1 MKIYRFVRN
10 QKIPIDKNEAWKF
23 LSDPNNLKTITPDYM
38 GFDIIEKENTKMY
51 SGQII
56 KYIVTPIFGIKMN
69 WVTEITHVKD
79 FEYFVD
85 EQRFGP
91 YKFWHHKH
99 LIKEIKGGVEMI
111 DILDYALPFGFAGRF
126 FHPII
131 IKPKLNEIFNYR
143 RNKLIEIFGNF

>member
-56 KYIVTPIFGIKMN
+56 KYIVTPIYGIKMN

-99 LIKEIKGGVEMI
+99 LIKEIKNGVEMI

>member
-56 KYIVTPIFGIKMN
+56 KYIVTPIFGVKMN

-99 LIKEIKGGVEMI
+99 LIKEIKNGVEMI
-111 DILDYALPFGFAGRF
+111 DVLDYALPFGFAGRF

>member
-10 QKIPIDKNEAWKF
+10 QKIPIDKNEALKF

-99 LIKEIKGGVEMI
+99 LIKEIKDGVEMI
-111 DILDYALPFGFAGRF
+111 DILDYALPFGYIGRL

>member
-38 GFDIIEKENTKMY
+38 GFDILEKENTKMY

-143 RNKLIEIFGNF
+143 RDKLIEIFGNF

>member
-23 LSDPNNLKTITPDYM
+23 LSAPNNLKTITPDYM

-79 FEYFVD
+79 YEYFVD

-99 LIKEIKGGVEMI
+99 LIKEIKDGVEMI

>member
-99 LIKEIKGGVEMI
+99 LIKEIKNGVEMI
-111 DILDYALPFGFAGRF
+111 DILDYALPFGFDGRF